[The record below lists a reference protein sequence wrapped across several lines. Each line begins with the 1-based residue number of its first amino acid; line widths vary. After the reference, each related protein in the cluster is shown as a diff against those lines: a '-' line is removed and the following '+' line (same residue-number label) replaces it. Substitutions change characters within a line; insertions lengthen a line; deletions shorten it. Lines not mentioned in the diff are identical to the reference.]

1 MCSHP
6 CTHVRCVNTICT
18 HNIEHAVVPHT
29 MCAISHH
36 KIFVCEVKHTDK
48 CNAQSLPTNGCDH
61 GHMHTNIG
69 EPCNPSLTSQHMKC
83 TTHMRMRNTCNKTL
97 LVIASAMQLSTRKYA
112 DLNDQRDADA
122 DFNGSEMLICR
133 SQDQQIHCLQ
143 LHQRCRFQRSN
154 MLISTIREMLMPIS
168 TDQRC

>member
-1 MCSHP
+1 MCSYP
-6 CTHVRCVNTICT
+6 YTHVRCVNTICT
-18 HNIEHAVVPHT
+18 HKIAHAVVPHT
-29 MCAISHH
+29 MSAIAHH
-36 KIFVCEVKHTDK
+36 KMFMCEVKHTDK

-83 TTHMRMRNTCNKTL
+83 TTHMRMRNTCNNTL

-112 DLNDQRDADA
+112 DLNNQRDADA
-122 DFNGSEMLICR
+122 DVNGSEMLIIR

-154 MLISTIREMLMPIS
+154 MLISAIRKMLMPIS